1 MRPNVEKA
9 EEALKKE
16 FAAGVESLMEVT
28 RGLSPQ
34 ARFGLYQGASDAS
47 KRYLDSLKG
56 LAVYDLVL
64 NVGWEA
70 AAAQLGLTRS
80 ALQRRVLVARKVLG
94 LGSSRPR

>member
-1 MRPNVEKA
+1 MRPNVEEA

-16 FAAGVESLMEVT
+16 FAADVESLREAA
-28 RGLSPQ
+28 RRLSPP
-34 ARFGLYQGASDAS
+34 ARFGLYQRASEES
-47 KRYLDSLKG
+47 KRYLDALKG